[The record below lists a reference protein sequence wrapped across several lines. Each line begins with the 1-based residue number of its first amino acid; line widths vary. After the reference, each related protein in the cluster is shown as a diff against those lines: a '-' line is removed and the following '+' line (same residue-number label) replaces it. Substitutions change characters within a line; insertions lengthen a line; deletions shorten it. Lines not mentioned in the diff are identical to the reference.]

1 MSADHAAALQQHLS
15 DVGASMTAASVSF
28 GALVASGG
36 VTDAQMQAMANS
48 ITQSVN
54 ANMTAQL
61 QAQLQPLQ
69 AQLQPLQTQLQ
80 ALSADL
86 LATRVLACK
95 SYNATCGEGG
105 ARPYTPV
112 PNAAGELSPHGVPP
126 LRDRSALVA
135 LTMARAA
142 AWCQFYGIAPPT
154 TLQDRKRA
162 VAAELGVVVPLE

>member
-15 DVGASMTAASVSF
+15 DAGASMTAASVSL

-69 AQLQPLQTQLQ
+69 TQLQ

-86 LATRVLACK
+86 LATRVLYCK

-112 PNAAGELSPHGVPP
+112 PNAAGELSPHGEQP
-126 LRDRSALVA
+126 LRDRSALDA
-135 LTMARAA
+135 LTMERAA
-142 AWCQFYGIAPPT
+142 AWCQFYGIATPT

>member
-1 MSADHAAALQQHLS
+1 MAAEHAAALQQHLS
-15 DVGASMTAASVSF
+15 DAGASMTAASVSL

-36 VTDAQMQAMANS
+36 LTDAQMQAMAKS

-54 ANMTAQL
+54 ANVTAHLTAQL
-61 QAQLQPLQ
+61 QAQLQPLK
-69 AQLQPLQTQLQ
+69 TQLQ

-86 LATRVLACK
+86 LATRVLYSK

-112 PNAAGELSPHGVPP
+112 PNAAGELSPHGEQP

-135 LTMARAA
+135 LTMERAA
-142 AWCQFYGIAPPT
+142 AWCQFYGIAPPA